1 MTARGSVS
9 AASATKHKAVASTCT
24 TTVTIG
30 IAPPAGSGGEVA
42 VEPQCRHRCCTTKA
56 TTEVPAAASCL

>member
-1 MTARGSVS
+1 MTARLPVT
-9 AASATKHKAVASTCT
+9 AASATKHKAVASTCA

-42 VEPQCRHRCCTTKA
+42 AEPQRRHRCRTTKA